1 MTIMGISGK
10 EKVGLRTLI
19 ISAAVGMIW
28 VAGCTCSETIEWD
41 SPEELATALEDS
53 VRKGELY
60 RVVDY
65 LHPRLRAETRL
76 LIDACMD
83 NLEARDVLVGYLSR
97 RADWEPALL
106 EYPSMQ
112 RFVYPLS
119 QESTPQRDK
128 AEPLVQRVS
137 ATVVY
142 IHLNTDRLAPFPA
155 RAERHGD
162 TWVLRDA
169 PSDEN
174 MYMKERRMSRILLG
188 LQSAYFQKLSQSLRL
203 GELDA
208 QELRSELEKEWY

>member
-1 MTIMGISGK
+1 M
-10 EKVGLRTLI
+10 
-19 ISAAVGMIW
+19 
-28 VAGCTCSETIEWD
+28 IEWD

-53 VRKGELY
+53 VREGELY

-76 LIDACMD
+76 LIDAYMD

-112 RFVYPLS
+112 SFLYGSS

-128 AEPLVQRVS
+128 AESLVERIS

-142 IHLNTDRLAPFPA
+142 IRPNAHMAGLFPF
-155 RAERHGD
+155 RAERDGD
-162 TWVLRDA
+162 TWVLA

-174 MYMKERRMSRILLG
+174 TYMKERRMFRKLLE

-203 GELDA
+203 AELDA